1 MNVEINYNHEK
12 IYRVGCLG
20 LSQSSTGGHLVSQ
33 RDRNLVR
40 VKKKKNTEGTVN
52 QFTFA
57 LATVSNQFHW
67 CSFLLFQHSSRL
79 LINLQLIILLDGLG

>member
-40 VKKKKNTEGTVN
+40 VKKKKKY
-52 QFTFA
+52 
-57 LATVSNQFHW
+57 
-67 CSFLLFQHSSRL
+67 
-79 LINLQLIILLDGLG
+79 